1 MLIIPIQPIPNQ
13 NIRLTVNE
21 QACEITL
28 RQQNTGIYFSLVS
41 DGVSICNSVLVQ
53 NAAPL
58 NSQFN
63 FNGVFV
69 LFDVDGKGKPDY
81 SKLGTKWMLYYLE
94 AGELV

>member
-13 NIRLTVNE
+13 NIRLTVNG
-21 QACEITL
+21 QACEINL

-41 DGVSICNSVLVQ
+41 DGTSICNSVLCQ

-58 NSQFN
+58 NSQFS

-69 LFDVDGKGKPDY
+69 LFDVESNEKPDY
-81 SKLGTKWMLYYLE
+81 SRLGTKWVLYYLE
-94 AGELV
+94 AGEIV